1 MIQQLHV
8 DVLEEILSK
17 LHVKDL
23 LRFKSV
29 SKKWN
34 SIISTQYFINLHLKK
49 SISSASR
56 HLILVRDDIKVEL
69 TWPEE
74 AIIYFLG
81 ISSDGIIC
89 HIINY
94 NARTTICMLNPA
106 TRVSKTVNVNNKINN
121 IISWFGRESSDD
133 DVYKV
138 VLGVMAHEHQLAF
151 DFYEH
156 GTLFNGIVHWL
167 VTRADTVMDLDH
179 TSSSVMFTYNLGR
192 KCVGEIIP
200 TPVNPQKRGII
211 GVIDGCMSVVCEDC
225 SREIY
230 EVWVMKEYGI
240 KESWTKLM
248 NIPEPP

>member
-138 VLGVMAHEHQLAF
+138 VLGVMARSIE
-151 DFYEH
+151 EE
-156 GTLFNGIVHWL
+156 
-167 VTRADTVMDLDH
+167 
-179 TSSSVMFTYNLGR
+179 
-192 KCVGEIIP
+192 VGEDEEE
-200 TPVNPQKRGII
+200 VLRMQL
-211 GVIDGCMSVVCEDC
+211 VALSVDDC
-225 SREIY
+225 NQDSVY
-230 EVWVMKEYGI
+230 Y
-240 KESWTKLM
+240 ST
-248 NIPEPP
+248 